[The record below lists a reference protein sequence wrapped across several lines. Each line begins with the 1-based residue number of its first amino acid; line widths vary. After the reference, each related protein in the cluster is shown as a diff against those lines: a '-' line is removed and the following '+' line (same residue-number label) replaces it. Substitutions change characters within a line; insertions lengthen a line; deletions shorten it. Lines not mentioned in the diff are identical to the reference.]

1 MVTKEMYLKGIT
13 CRGICDLYCN
23 DKNNCYQYSESI
35 KSDIE
40 IRVFN
45 HKTNKVAYKTLSK
58 LEAGLLLNDIELKW
72 D

>member
-1 MVTKEMYLKGIT
+1 MITKKIYLNGVRCKGI
-13 CRGICDLYCN
+13 CEFCEDIDG
-23 DKNNCYQYSESI
+23 CYQYSENI

-58 LEAGLLLNDIELKW
+58 LETGLLLNDIELKW